1 MRLAALT
8 LLALALSA
16 TTATGAANAPGGF
29 LVVDHARGVIQMKG
43 KGVLVG
49 RVDKGSL
56 EITDLTPTDQWSPYV
71 NGVPRGKVVW
81 LKGQNI
87 SFRVSGGRYK
97 LVARGDGISVSA
109 RGTGQAVLDGAPDAV
124 GDTGMY
130 AVGDAVLAPLPVEA
144 TKASFGAGDGG
155 VSSSQ
160 SVKIQP

>member
-1 MRLAALT
+1 MRLAALI
-8 LLALALSA
+8 LLAFALSA
-16 TTATGAANAPGGF
+16 TTATGAANAPSGF
-29 LVVDHARGVIQMKG
+29 LVVDHARGVIQLKG

-56 EITDLTPTDQWSPYV
+56 QITDLTPTDQWSPYV

-97 LVARGDGISVSA
+97 IVARGDGISVSA

-124 GDTGMY
+124 GDTGTY
-130 AVGDAVLAPLPVEA
+130 AVGDAALAPLPAEV
-144 TKASFGAGDGG
+144 TKASFGTGDGG

>member
-1 MRLAALT
+1 MRLSALI
-8 LLALALSA
+8 LLAFALSA
-16 TTATGAANAPGGF
+16 TAATGAAKAPGGF
-29 LVVDHARGVIQMKG
+29 LVVEHARGVIQIKG

-56 EITDLTPTDQWSPYV
+56 EITDLTPADQWSPYV

-97 LVARGDGISVSA
+97 IVARGDGISVSA
-109 RGTGQAVLDGAPDAV
+109 RGSGQAVLDGAPDAV
-124 GDTGMY
+124 GDTGVY
-130 AVGDAVLAPLPVEA
+130 AVGDAAVAPLPVEA
-144 TKASFGAGDGG
+144 TKASFGTGDGS
-155 VSSSQ
+155 VPSSQ